1 MWGLHLVLGMWYC
14 GSVREKKM
22 CTSKSQASC
31 LLLGTLLEPSR
42 VGAKLFLEVGNA
54 SESLKDESLKD
65 AVLG

>member
-1 MWGLHLVLGMWYC
+1 
-14 GSVREKKM
+14 M